1 MMHFE
6 DDRVSALA
14 DGCLSGGEFAQ
25 TLQDMAAQPQLVH
38 SWHVYQVIGDVMR
51 SDELAAHAS
60 DADFLQ
66 RFEARLAVEPAVALQ
81 PPDWAVSQVA
91 SADTRS
97 ANASVLR
104 WKWVSGLA
112 LSALVS
118 VVSVSLWSQNQQQ
131 AQMAQASPVPS
142 AAALAAASDQADAQI
157 MIRDPQLDALMAAH
171 QQLGGH
177 SALQRPAGFLR
188 NATFERPAR

>member
-1 MMHFE
+1 
-6 DDRVSALA
+6 
-14 DGCLSGGEFAQ
+14 
-25 TLQDMAAQPQLVH
+25 
-38 SWHVYQVIGDVMR
+38 
-51 SDELAAHAS
+51 
-60 DADFLQ
+60 
-66 RFEARLAVEPAVALQ
+66 
-81 PPDWAVSQVA
+81 VSQVA